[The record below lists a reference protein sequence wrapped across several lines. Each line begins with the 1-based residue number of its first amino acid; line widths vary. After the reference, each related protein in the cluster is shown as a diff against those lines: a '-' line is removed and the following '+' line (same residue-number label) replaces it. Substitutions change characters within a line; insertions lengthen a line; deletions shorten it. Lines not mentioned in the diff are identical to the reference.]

1 MQYPYI
7 STISGKH
14 YALWA
19 EGGLTQETSPVC
31 INDIAHHLAHINRF
45 TGATQRSYTVSEHS
59 LLCESMADAQ
69 GLSPKW
75 RMAALLH
82 DAHEAYLGD
91 VATPIKKML
100 RAIQFENN
108 TSYVSIND
116 FPAVHPWDMLE
127 DAHAAHVRAHF
138 GLSGSSF
145 LSCDSQVI
153 KHIDLAAL
161 AHEKA
166 TIGPRD
172 WQDWECIEGIPL
184 QERWLSIL
192 QRQDSWNRR
201 MLITAFLDRFWWLQ
215 GQIADQNQKARQQ
228 AMANATGIEKLRPNS
243 KQSAFTNRSLGSQDC

>member
-1 MQYPYI
+1 MQYPYS

-31 INDIAHHLAHINRF
+31 IKDIAHHLAHINRF
-45 TGATQRSYTVSEHS
+45 NGATTRSYTVAEHS

-91 VATPIKKML
+91 VSTPIKQML
-100 RAIQFENN
+100 RMIQQREII
-108 TSYVSIND
+108 SYSNPKD
-116 FPAVHPWDMLE
+116 HSSFFTWDILE

-138 GLSGSSF
+138 GFSESSF
-145 LSCDSQVI
+145 LSCDSEVI
-153 KHIDLAAL
+153 KRIDLTAL

-172 WQDWECIEGIPL
+172 RQDWECIQGIAL
-184 QERWLSIL
+184 QERWLTIL
-192 QRQDSWNRR
+192 QRRSSWNRR
-201 MLITAFLDRFWWLQ
+201 MLITTFLDRFFWLQ
-215 GQIADQNQKARQQ
+215 GQIAEQEQER
-228 AMANATGIEKLRPNS
+228 KLNS
-243 KQSAFTNRSLGSQDC
+243 AEQSAFTNPALGSEDC